1 MQIVHQPTPIR
12 YRLRDQR
19 GEFTAVIVSE
29 HPGYSVLRIVGGARD
44 GEAIEVENL

>member
-1 MQIVHQPTPIR
+1 MITHQIPPIR

-19 GEFTAVIVSE
+19 GEFTAVIISE

-44 GEAIEVENL
+44 GETFEAEI

>member
-1 MQIVHQPTPIR
+1 MIIRQPPPIR

-19 GEFTAVIVSE
+19 GEFTAVIVTE

-44 GEAIEVENL
+44 GESIEVEDYA